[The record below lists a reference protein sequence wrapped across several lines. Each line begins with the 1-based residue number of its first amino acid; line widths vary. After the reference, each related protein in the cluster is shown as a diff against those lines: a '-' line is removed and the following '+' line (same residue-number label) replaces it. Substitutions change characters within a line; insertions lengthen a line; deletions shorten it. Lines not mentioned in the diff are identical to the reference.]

1 MLYKKNFEKLNI
13 EIIYEKSKKIGLNL
27 EKNKK
32 EK

>member
-1 MLYKKNFEKLNI
+1 MLYKEKFGKLNI